1 MDNQSV
7 GLLPDELREVTG
19 YRQAAK
25 QIHALALM
33 KIPFKVRPDGSVFIA
48 RAWINGQGETSKP
61 TAKPRLCLE

>member
-1 MDNQSV
+1 MDYQSV
-7 GLLPDELREVTG
+7 GLTPTELYEVTG

-33 KIPFKVRPDGSVFIA
+33 GIPFKVRPDGNVFIA

-61 TAKPRLCLE
+61 KPKPRLCLE